1 MGMKKIG
8 ILGASGYTGADAV
21 RLLAR
26 HPNAEITALTA
37 NTHAGKAMSDV
48 FPHFFMLDLP
58 KLVEWEKVD
67 WSKLDAVF
75 CGLPHGTTQEIIAA
89 VLKANPRIKILDM
102 SADFRLRDKD
112 TYAQWYGHEHRALE
126 LQGEAVYGLTEFYR
140 EKIAAARLVACPG
153 CYPTAVLLALV
164 PLAKAKLIDVDDIVV
179 DAKSGVTGAGRG
191 LKQNTLFSEAGEG
204 LSPYSVGTHRHAP
217 EIEQEI
223 GVAAGS
229 AVTINFTPHLIPM
242 ARGELCTSYVKL
254 NGATPDD
261 LRAALEKAY
270 ANEPFVHV
278 AEEGRAAADP
288 ECARLELC
296 SDWRCRRSHQEP
308 GDRDFHA
315 RQSGKGFC
323 WSGDPEHEPDVR
335 LARNGGTGADRAV
348 SVTRGAGVDEE
359 TLQFYRGNA
368 EAYAGR
374 EITSRQARLTAFL
387 ALLPPARSHS
397 RTRLRRR
404 RRHRGDAGA
413 GVRCSRH
420 RRIAGNG

>member
-1 MGMKKIG
+1 MSSKKKIG

-26 HPNAEITALTA
+26 HPNAEIAALTA

-58 KLVEWEKVD
+58 KLVEWEQVD
-67 WSKLDAVF
+67 WTALDAVF

-89 VLKANPRIKILDM
+89 VLKANPSIKILDM
-102 SADFRLRDKD
+102 SADFRLRNKD

-140 EKIAAARLVACPG
+140 EKITSARLVACPG

-164 PLAKAKLIDVDDIVV
+164 PLAKARLIDVDDIVI

-223 GVAAGS
+223 GVAAGT
-229 AVTINFTPHLIPM
+229 AVTVNFTPHLIPM

-254 NGATPDD
+254 AGGATPDG
-261 LRAALEKAY
+261 LRDALEKAY

-278 AEEGRAAADP
+278 AKKGVLPQTQNVRGSNYVQIGVVSDRIKNRAIVISTLDNLVKGSAGQAIQNMNLMFGLP
-288 ECARLELC
+288 ETAGLE
-296 SDWRCRRSHQEP
+296 Q
-308 GDRDFHA
+308 
-315 RQSGKGFC
+315 
-323 WSGDPEHEPDVR
+323 
-335 LARNGGTGADRAV
+335 
-348 SVTRGAGVDEE
+348 
-359 TLQFYRGNA
+359 
-368 EAYAGR
+368 
-374 EITSRQARLTAFL
+374 I
-387 ALLPPARSHS
+387 ALFP
-397 RTRLRRR
+397 
-404 RRHRGDAGA
+404 
-413 GVRCSRH
+413 
-420 RRIAGNG
+420 